1 MLRPRFVRPTLSTL
15 LGQLLPLHL
24 SRPELQLF
32 IASELKN
39 FVIPARKE
47 QTDWSFRFRFSLHCW
62 QFVFRVGKCTSGW
75 SQEENAADTSFAARL
90 PALCSRLHRSFT
102 RERDHQLHQLHVN
115 LYQFYYFIWLLL
127 VTKKQSISNRS
138 LWPFFSAPFL
148 SFVYPWVFSAGFL
161 YRGYSATCR
170 APGSTSSLMT
180 PQNLLIF
187 LTQDAWFGRKKLFK
201 RKTSFCFYKEICYL
215 LLHE

>member
-1 MLRPRFVRPTLSTL
+1 MLRSRFVRPTLSTL

-47 QTDWSFRFRFSLHCW
+47 QTHWSFRFRFSLHCW
-62 QFVFRVGKCTSGW
+62 QFFEWVNAWVGEARKRMRRILLLPLVCPR
-75 SQEENAADTSFAARL
+75 FARGFTAH
-90 PALCSRLHRSFT
+90 LCER
-102 RERDHQLHQLHVN
+102 RDHQLHQVHVN
-115 LYQFYYFIWLLL
+115 LYQFYYFILLLL
-127 VTKKQSISNRS
+127 VTEKQSISNRS

-170 APGSTSSLMT
+170 APGPTSSLMT

-187 LTQDAWFGRKKLFK
+187 LT
-201 RKTSFCFYKEICYL
+201 
-215 LLHE
+215 